1 MTRTLP
7 LALVGA
13 LAVLGA
19 ACSDTTGTTQDAL
32 EVDAAFVSTPT
43 GFGATS
49 NSFSSDSSGGMEHG
63 YRHGGRRGGRD
74 GRHGGP
80 GGPGGHHP
88 GRGPNGLPAGF
99 DFMGGGLRLDFLGG
113 PRDGRRPFDFG
124 GASGDCTAAGGV
136 TTCTSTHSGLTIT
149 RTLAFTSASGAAQA
163 AFDSTTNA
171 VRVRTSVS
179 GTTVRRDSVTAVV
192 SHASEQTVS
201 GLARGSTQRTVSGT
215 SAGTENLAGKDSAG
229 VAFTA
234 TRAIGDTIVGIVI
247 PVQSGRPSYPTAG
260 TVTRSLR
267 VSVTS
272 AGTTKSSSRREVITY
287 DGSSTA
293 KVVIT
298 RDGAT
303 RTCTLPLPH
312 GRPSCQ

>member
-1 MTRTLP
+1 MARIVP

-13 LAVLGA
+13 IAVLGA

-32 EVDAAFVSTPT
+32 DVDAAFVSTPT
-43 GFGATS
+43 GFASTS
-49 NSFSSDSSGGMEHG
+49 NSFSSDTSGGDAERDG

-74 GRHGGP
+74 GHRGGP
-80 GGPGGHHP
+80 HGR
-88 GRGPNGLPAGF
+88 RGPNGLLPGF

-124 GASGDCTAAGGV
+124 GNQGNCTASGGV
-136 TTCTSTHSGLTIT
+136 TTCTSTHRGLTIT
-149 RTLAFTSASGAAQA
+149 RMLTFTSASGATQTAL
-163 AFDSTTNA
+163 DSTTNT
-171 VRVRTSVS
+171 VRARTTVS
-179 GTTVRRDSVTAVV
+179 GTTTRRDSVTAVV
-192 SHASEQTVS
+192 SHASDQTVS

-293 KVVIT
+293 RLVIT
-298 RDGAT
+298 QDGTT

-312 GRPSCQ
+312 GRPTCQ

>member
-1 MTRTLP
+1 MARIVP
-7 LALVGA
+7 LALAGA
-13 LAVLGA
+13 IAVLGA
-19 ACSDTTGTTQDAL
+19 ACSDTTSPTQDAL
-32 EVDAAFVSTPT
+32 DVDAAFVSTPT
-43 GFGATS
+43 GFASTS
-49 NSFSSDSSGGMEHG
+49 NSFSDSSGGDAERDG
-63 YRHGGRRGGRD
+63 YRHGGRRGGR
-74 GRHGGP
+74 GGHRGGP
-80 GGPGGHHP
+80 HG
-88 GRGPNGLPAGF
+88 GRGPNGLLPGF

-113 PRDGRRPFDFG
+113 PRDGRRPFDFRG
-124 GASGDCTAAGGV
+124 NEGDCTASGGV
-136 TTCTSTHSGLTIT
+136 ATCTSTHRGLTIT
-149 RTLAFTSASGAAQA
+149 RLLTFTSASGATQTAL
-163 AFDSTTNA
+163 DSTTNT
-171 VRVRTSVS
+171 VRARTTVS
-179 GTTVRRDSVTAVV
+179 GTTTRRDSVTAVV
-192 SHASEQTVS
+192 SHNSDQTVS

-215 SAGTENLAGKDSAG
+215 SAGTENLSGKDSAG

-298 RDGAT
+298 QDGTT

-312 GRPSCQ
+312 GRPTCQ

>member
-1 MTRTLP
+1 MPRIAP

-19 ACSDTTGTTQDAL
+19 ACSDTTSTTQDAL
-32 EVDAAFVSTPT
+32 EVDAAFVTTPT
-43 GFGATS
+43 GFANTS
-49 NSFSSDSSGGMEHG
+49 NSFSSDTAGGGPEHG
-63 YRHGGRRGGRD
+63 YRHGGRRGGR
-74 GRHGGP
+74 
-80 GGPGGHHP
+80 GGHRG
-88 GRGPNGLPAGF
+88 GRGPNGLLPGF
-99 DFMGGGLRLDFLGG
+99 DFMGGGLRLDFMGG
-113 PRDGRRPFDFG
+113 PRDGRGRPFDFDG
-124 GASGDCTAAGGV
+124 NADDCAAANGE
-136 TTCTSTHSGLTIT
+136 TTCTSTHRGLTIT
-149 RTLAFTSASGAAQA
+149 RRLAFTSASGAAQA
-163 AFDSTTNA
+163 AFDSTANA
-171 VRVRTSVS
+171 VRVRTTVS
-179 GTTVRRDSVTAVV
+179 GTTTRRDSVTAVV
-192 SHASEQTVS
+192 SHASEQTVG

-229 VAFTA
+229 IAFTA

-272 AGTTKSSSRREVITY
+272 AGSTRSSSRREVITY

-298 RDGAT
+298 QDGNT

-312 GRPSCQ
+312 GRPTCR